1 VPGKGILSSGLTQ
14 WSLIDICTGEKSE
27 EKYVFEMLINANLS
41 YAYEYQ
47 ASEILACI
55 LQMVL
60 TLKDRF

>member
-1 VPGKGILSSGLTQ
+1 
-14 WSLIDICTGEKSE
+14 
-27 EKYVFEMLINANLS
+27 MLINANLS

-60 TLKDRF
+60 TLKDRFRNINRLYYELQR